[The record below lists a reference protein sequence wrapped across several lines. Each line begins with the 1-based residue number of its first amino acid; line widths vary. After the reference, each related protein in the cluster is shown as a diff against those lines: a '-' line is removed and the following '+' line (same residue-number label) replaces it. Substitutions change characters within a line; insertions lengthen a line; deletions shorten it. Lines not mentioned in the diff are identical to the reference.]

1 MMKLEILYED
11 DDVIVIHKPAGVASE
26 SARSTSPDVVSMVR
40 NHLITQARKE
50 GEKLDGPP
58 FVGLVHRLDQPVEG
72 ILVLG
77 KNSKATAILSKEL
90 SDHAFTKKYYAL
102 VEDASFMEG
111 ANSDVEVRGT
121 SSMEGAIAS
130 DAGLDSMKEKI
141 VVLEDYLEKDNKTR
155 LAKIV
160 PKGKGKTARLT
171 CAKIREDNYVCGG
184 EDAVAKKDAYCIDDK
199 NLLDITL
206 ETGRYHQIRIQLSS
220 RGAAIVGDV
229 KYGAKPD
236 GRFKRGQ
243 IALCAYELSFT
254 HPATKERMNFHIQP
268 KWACEMKKE
277 KESSK

>member
-111 ANSDVEVRGT
+111 A
-121 SSMEGAIAS
+121 IAS
-130 DAGLDSMKEKI
+130 DSGLDSMKEKM

-160 PKGKGKTARLT
+160 PKGQGKKARLT
-171 CAKIREDNYVCGG
+171 CIKIREDNYVCGG
-184 EDAVAKKDAYCIDDK
+184 EDAVAKKDACCIDDK
-199 NLLDITL
+199 NLLDIAL
-206 ETGRYHQIRIQLSS
+206 ETGRFHQIRIQLSS

-236 GRFKRGQ
+236 DRFKRGQ

-254 HPATKERMNFHIQP
+254 HPKTKERMSFHIQP
-268 KWACEMKKE
+268 QWACKAIKKTE
-277 KESSK
+277 KSK